1 MENGRELEIKN
12 SFIKYLNFLIKDFK
26 GIEYD
31 KVRCK
36 ERDIELLAKDF
47 VKDLTKLLTALKT
60 NVTIFDIL
68 GHVEIEMFADDMPF
82 NIILDERFQKLTI
95 PDNLIDLRKLT
106 IDLGNNYSITA
117 QGDRDNIAIII
128 KNKTITSPKLKD
140 ENPGGTILFYI
151 IDKIVDYDGDLLYYR
166 HTIQIDNPI
175 ANMNFI
181 NHYMAN
187 LNFIKRYEE
196 SGDDDPGETGV
207 EVNDEDVDNDVE
219 MDVEEDDFGG
229 DSFTDDIREEE
240 GDKVTVSKSENT
252 EPSTSDNNKTL
263 NFSLPG
269 PNGTKMTIN
278 LNINITFE

>member
-12 SFIKYLNFLIKDFK
+12 AFIKYLNFLIKDFK

-31 KVRCK
+31 KVRCE

-47 VKDLTKLLTALKT
+47 VKDLTKLLIVLKRK
-60 NVTIFDIL
+60 VTITDIL
-68 GHVEIEMFADDMPF
+68 GYVEIERFSDDMPV
-82 NIILDERFQKLTI
+82 NIKLDDRFQKLTI

-117 QGDRDNIAIII
+117 QGDRDDIAIII
-128 KNKTITSPKLKD
+128 KNKTITAPKLKD
-140 ENPGGTILFYI
+140 ENPGGTILFFS
-151 IDKIVDYDGDLLYYR
+151 IDKIRDYDGDVLYYR
-166 HTIQIDNPI
+166 HTIQIDSPI

-187 LNFIKRYEE
+187 LNFIKHYEE
-196 SGDDDPGETGV
+196 SGDDDPVETDV
-207 EVNDEDVDNDVE
+207 EVNDEDVDNIIE
-219 MDVEEDDFGG
+219 TDVEEYNSGG
-229 DSFTDDIREEE
+229 DLFPDDTREEDC
-240 GDKVTVSKSENT
+240 DKITVSKSENT
-252 EPSTSDNNKTL
+252 ETPLSDNNKTL

>member
-1 MENGRELEIKN
+1 MENQREVELVN
-12 SFIKYLNFLIKDFK
+12 SFNEYLDFLIKGLE
-26 GIEYD
+26 GIDYD
-31 KVRCK
+31 KVQC
-36 ERDIELLAKDF
+36 EDSDIELLAKDF
-47 VKDLTKLLTALKT
+47 VKDLTKLLTVLKT

-68 GHVEIEMFADDMPF
+68 GHVEVDAFADDMPF
-82 NIILDERFQKLTI
+82 NIILDERFQKLSI
-95 PDNLIDLRKLT
+95 PGELIYLRRRT

-117 QGDRDNIAIII
+117 QGDRDDISIII
-128 KNKTITSPKLKD
+128 KNKTITAPKLKD
-140 ENPGGTILFYI
+140 ENPGGTILCYR
-151 IDKIVDYDGDLLYYR
+151 IDKVVDRNGDGYYR
-166 HTIQIDNPI
+166 HRILIEHPI
-175 ANMNFI
+175 ANM
-181 NHYMAN
+181 
-187 LNFIKRYEE
+187 NFIKRYEE

-207 EVNDEDVDNDVE
+207 EVNDEDVDTDVE